1 MNHYRLYGLNA
12 AGGFFRCD
20 EISAESDEAAIAE
33 AVHLRREHA
42 AELWEQGRMVQSF
55 AATVREPAE

>member
-1 MNHYRLYGLNA
+1 MIHYRLYCLNA

-33 AVHLRREHA
+33 AAQRRGEHA

-55 AATVREPAE
+55 AAVVREAAE